1 MGGIP
6 AKIMETPLLSARNL
20 TKTFGG
26 LVAVDQ
32 VGFDVRHGEIL
43 GIAGPNGSGKSTLF
57 NIITKIPFGPTSGEV
72 MLEGKPLTSRSA
84 HAIALAGVART
95 FQRENVFA
103 SLSAVDNVLVAV
115 EAQAP
120 TLGFDQ
126 QVARA
131 GQILDLVG
139 FPATMHNMAAGSVP
153 IFYRKQLMIA
163 SALALKPRVIL
174 MDEPASSLTGPEI
187 DRMRDIILAIRA
199 SGVTVVLIEHV
210 LSLLMDVSDRL
221 IVLDQGRVIAEG
233 LPGDVIA
240 APQVVEAYLGV
251 AHE

>member
-1 MGGIP
+1 M
-6 AKIMETPLLSARNL
+6 TQPLLSARDL
-20 TKTFGG
+20 SKHFGG
-26 LVAVDQ
+26 LKAVDQ
-32 VGFDVRHGEIL
+32 VSFDVSEGEIL

-57 NIITKIPFGPTSGEV
+57 NIMTKVPFAPTTGNV
-72 MLEGKPLTSRSA
+72 ALAGQPLDRLTP

-103 SLSAVDNVLVAV
+103 SLSAIDNVLVAV
-115 EAQAP
+115 ESQAP
-120 TLGFDQ
+120 TLPFDQ

-131 GQILDLVG
+131 AKILDLVG
-139 FPATMHNMAAGSVP
+139 YPSTMHNILAAGVP

-163 SALALKPRVIL
+163 SALALRPRVIL

-210 LSLLMDVSDRL
+210 LPLLMDVSDRL
-221 IVLDQGRVIAEG
+221 IVLDQGRVIASG
-233 LPGDVIA
+233 APKDVIA
-240 APQVVEAYLGV
+240 NELVIEAYLGV

>member
-1 MGGIP
+1 MTR
-6 AKIMETPLLSARNL
+6 ALLSARDL
-20 TKTFGG
+20 SKHFGG
-26 LVAVDQ
+26 LKAVDH
-32 VGFDVRHGEIL
+32 VSFDVEPGEIL

-57 NIITKIPFGPTSGEV
+57 NIITKVPFGPTDGEV
-72 MLEGKPLTSRSA
+72 VLDGKSLTGLSP
-84 HAIALAGVART
+84 HAISLAGVART
-95 FQRENVFA
+95 FQRENIFA

-120 TLGFDQ
+120 RLQFDQ

-131 GQILDLVG
+131 GHILDLVG
-139 FPATMHNMAAGSVP
+139 YPSTMHNLRAGGVP

-221 IVLDQGRVIAEG
+221 MVLDQGQVIAT
-233 LPGDVIA
+233 GDPRTVVA
-240 APQVVEAYLGV
+240 DPQVVEAYLGV

>member
-1 MGGIP
+1 MS
-6 AKIMETPLLSARNL
+6 EPLLSARGL
-20 TKTFGG
+20 TKHFGG
-26 LVAVDQ
+26 LKAVDD
-32 VGFDVRHGEIL
+32 VSFDVHPGEIL

-57 NIITKIPFGPTSGEV
+57 NIITKVPFGPTAGEV
-72 MLEGKPLTSRSA
+72 ALDGRSLGGLGA
-84 HAIALAGVART
+84 HAIALSGVART

-115 EAQAP
+115 EAHAP
-120 TLGFDQ
+120 KLQFDQ

-139 FPATMHNMAAGSVP
+139 YPPTMHNMLAGGVP

-187 DRMRDIILAIRA
+187 DRMRDIVLAIRA

-210 LSLLMDVSDRL
+210 LSLLMEVSDRL
-221 IVLDQGRVIAEG
+221 IVLDQGRVIASG
-233 LPGDVIA
+233 APRVVIA
-240 APQVVEAYLGV
+240 DAKVVEAYLGV
-251 AHE
+251 AHG

>member
-1 MGGIP
+1 MS
-6 AKIMETPLLSARNL
+6 EPLLSAHRL
-20 TKTFGG
+20 SKHFGG
-26 LVAVDQ
+26 LKAVDD
-32 VGFDVRHGEIL
+32 VSFDVFAGEVL

-57 NIITKIPFGPTSGEV
+57 NIITKVPFGPSAGDV
-72 MLEGKPLTSRSA
+72 SLQGKSLTRSSP
-84 HAIALAGVART
+84 HAIALSGVART

-120 TLGFDQ
+120 KLNFAQ

-139 FPATMHNMAAGSVP
+139 YPSTMHNMSAGSVP
-153 IFYRKQLMIA
+153 IFCRKQLMIA
-163 SALALKPRVIL
+163 SALALKPQVIL

-199 SGVTVVLIEHV
+199 SGVTVVLIEHI
-210 LSLLMDVSDRL
+210 LSLLMDISDRL
-221 IVLDQGRVIAEG
+221 IVLDQGRVIASGAPRE
-233 LPGDVIA
+233 VIA
-240 APQVVEAYLGV
+240 DAKVVEAYLGV